1 MSRERRSTQ
10 KYRVKLGFTEVEVE
24 CCSKEDA
31 IRLARTELSGD
42 MPRLYDV
49 IQGAE
54 DQAFQVHEIEADSS
68 S

>member
-1 MSRERRSTQ
+1 MSRERRATH

-24 CCSKEDA
+24 CCSKENA

-54 DQAFQVHEIEADSS
+54 DREFQVHEIEADSS

>member
-1 MSRERRSTQ
+1 MSRERRSTR

-24 CCSKEDA
+24 CCSKEET

-42 MPRLYDV
+42 MPRLYE
-49 IQGAE
+49 IIHGAE
-54 DQAFQVHEIEADSS
+54 DQEFQVHEIEADSS